1 MNVDECYGSNH
12 KPRTLK
18 PAMRYT
24 QLTDEHVK
32 DMLGAIGVRTIED
45 LFSTI
50 PTGLRLKRDL
60 AIPKGVSEPQMLAD
74 ASALAARNAD
84 GAKLTCFLGGGSYDH
99 FIPGLVDALAMQSEF
114 LTAYTP
120 YQAEASQ
127 GTLQA
132 FFEFQTMI
140 CQLTGMEVANA
151 SLYEGATAAAEAVII
166 ALNAT
171 GRSRVL
177 VADNVHPDTRRVLA
191 TYGEHR
197 GFNVSPLPC
206 RDGVVDESGLQ
217 RFLGEPRASAGAA
230 SPSSDVAAVLVQSP
244 NFYGCVERL
253 DRILPLIQASGALAI
268 VSTDPLAS
276 GLLKSP
282 GALGADIVVGE
293 GQPLGVPMQYG
304 GPYLGFMA
312 TREEHLRRM
321 PGRLVGMT
329 KDREGRR
336 GFCLTLQTREQHIK
350 RERATSNICTNQGL
364 LAMRAAV
371 YMATLGK
378 RGVAEVASQC
388 FDKAHYAAERIASVP
403 GFRLK
408 FAAPFFKEFVVQCDK
423 DVSKVLSACR
433 EKGILAGTAL
443 SRLDPQSPAASELK
457 PCFLTAVTEKRTKQ
471 EIDALVEALRST

>member
-1 MNVDECYGSNH
+1 
-12 KPRTLK
+12 
-18 PAMRYT
+18 MRYT
-24 QLTDEHVK
+24 QLTEQHIT
-32 DMLGAIGVRTIED
+32 DMLAAIGATSIND

-50 PTGLRLKRDL
+50 PARLRLHREL

-74 ASALAARNAD
+74 AADLAAANHDASNL
-84 GAKLTCFLGGGSYDH
+84 ACFLGGGSYDH

-127 GTLQA
+127 GVLQA

-140 CQLTGMEVANA
+140 CQLTGMEVANS

-197 GFNVSPLPC
+197 GFEVRALAC
-206 RDGVVDESGLQ
+206 RDGLVDETALKSA
-217 RFLGEPRASAGAA
+217 LG
-230 SPSSDVAAVLVQSP
+230 DQTAAVMVQSP
-244 NFYGCVERL
+244 NLYGCVERL
-253 DRILPLIQASGALAI
+253 DRIIPAIQSAGVLAI
-268 VSTDPLAS
+268 ISTDPLAS
-276 GLLKSP
+276 GLLKPP
-282 GALGADIVVGE
+282 GAFGADIVVGE

-371 YMATLGK
+371 YMATLGQ
-378 RGVAEVASQC
+378 RGIDEVASQC

-403 GFRLK
+403 GFKLK

-423 DVSKVLSACR
+423 DVRKVLASCR
-433 EKGILAGTAL
+433 GKGILAGTAL
-443 SRLDPQSPAASELK
+443 NRIDPQSPSANELK
-457 PCFLTAVTEKRTKQ
+457 NCFLTAVTEKRTKA
-471 EIDALVEALRST
+471 EIDALAEALRAS

>member
-1 MNVDECYGSNH
+1 
-12 KPRTLK
+12 
-18 PAMRYT
+18 MRYT
-24 QLTDEHVK
+24 QLTEQHIA
-32 DMLGAIGVRTIED
+32 DMLAAIGARTIND

-50 PTGLRLKRDL
+50 PARLRLNREL
-60 AIPKGVSEPQMLAD
+60 AIPKGVSEPQMLSDAAALAGRNND
-74 ASALAARNAD
+74 AS
-84 GAKLTCFLGGGSYDH
+84 KLTCFLGGGSYDH

-127 GTLQA
+127 GVLQA

-197 GFNVSPLPC
+197 GFEVRALSC
-206 RDGVVDESGLQ
+206 REGVVDEVALK
-217 RFLGEPRASAGAA
+217 SAV
-230 SPSSDVAAVLVQSP
+230 DEQTAAVIVQSP
-244 NFYGCVERL
+244 NLYGCVERL
-253 DRILPLIQASGALAI
+253 DRIIATIKSAGALVI
-268 VSTDPLAS
+268 VSTDPIAT
-276 GLLKSP
+276 GLLKPP
-282 GALGADIVVGE
+282 GAFGADIVVGE
-293 GQPLGVPMQYG
+293 GQPLGVPMAYG

-321 PGRLVGMT
+321 PGRLVGQT
-329 KDREGRR
+329 RDREGRR
-336 GFCLTLQTREQHIK
+336 GFCLTLQTREQQIT
-350 RERATSNICTNQGL
+350 RARATSNICTNQGL

-371 YMATLGK
+371 YMAALGK
-378 RGVAEVASQC
+378 RGLAEVASQC
-388 FDKAHYAAERIASVP
+388 FDKAHYAAERIAAVP

-408 FAAPFFKEFVVQCDK
+408 FAAPFFKEFVVQSEK
-423 DVSKVLSACR
+423 DVSRVLESCR
-433 EKGILAGTAL
+433 GKGMLAGTSL
-443 SRLDPQSPAASELK
+443 EKLDSASASSGGLK
-457 PCFLTAVTEKRTKQ
+457 NCFLTAVTEKRTKE
-471 EIDALVEALRST
+471 EIDALVEALGTT

>member
-1 MNVDECYGSNH
+1 
-12 KPRTLK
+12 
-18 PAMRYT
+18 MRYT
-24 QLTDEHVK
+24 QLTEQHIA
-32 DMLGAIGVRTIED
+32 DMLAAIGAKNIND

-50 PTGLRLKRDL
+50 PARLRLNREL
-60 AIPKGVSEPQMLAD
+60 AIPKGVSEPRMLAD
-74 ASALAARNAD
+74 AAALAGRNHDAS
-84 GAKLTCFLGGGSYDH
+84 KLTCFLGGGSYDH

-127 GTLQA
+127 GVLQA

-140 CQLTGMEVANA
+140 CQLTGMDVANA

-197 GFNVSPLPC
+197 GFEVRALSC
-206 RDGVVDESGLQ
+206 REGLVDEAALK
-217 RFLGEPRASAGAA
+217 SALNDGI
-230 SPSSDVAAVLVQSP
+230 AAVMVQSP
-244 NFYGCVERL
+244 NMYGCIERL
-253 DRILPLIQASGALAI
+253 DRIIPAIQSAGALAN

-276 GLLKSP
+276 GLLKAP
-282 GALGADIVVGE
+282 GAFGADIVVGE

-329 KDREGRR
+329 RDRAGRR

-371 YMATLGK
+371 YMAALGK
-378 RGVAEVASQC
+378 RGVVEVASQC
-388 FDKAHYAAERIASVP
+388 FDKAHYAAERIGSVP
-403 GFRLK
+403 GFKLK
-408 FAAPFFKEFVVQCDK
+408 FAAPFFKEFVVQSEK
-423 DVSKVLSACR
+423 DVLKVLASCR
-433 EKGILAGTAL
+433 AKGILAGTAL
-443 SRLDPQSPAASELK
+443 SRMDPHSASANELK
-457 PCFLTAVTEKRTKQ
+457 NCFLTAVTEKRTRE
-471 EIDALVEALRST
+471 EIDALAEALRTA